1 MLNPYNPFI
10 QNIFTN
16 VDFDFI
22 KKNEIKI
29 YPIEIMD
36 SDNFFTIDSFHYYK
50 NILISSQKNGTVLSI
65 SNENTYF
72 KRVWNRTIPLMAND
86 IKPLLSLG
94 KFAIR
99 MFPTTEVTL
108 RTYDNLSNFLATT
121 GAI

>member
-1 MLNPYNPFI
+1 
-10 QNIFTN
+10 
-16 VDFDFI
+16 
-22 KKNEIKI
+22 
-29 YPIEIMD
+29 MD